1 MNAIGKQTWVIADG
15 YIPEYGTGHEPEFT
29 SHEAACILNCSDEDA
44 RVEITL
50 FFEDKEPVGPY
61 VVTVPARRTVHQRF
75 NDLKDPEPVPRGRG
89 YSAVIFSSLPV
100 VVQQTRLDSRQAAN
114 ALTTTIAYSA

>member
-50 FFEDKEPVGPY
+50 FFENKEPIGPY
-61 VVTVPARRTVHQRF
+61 IVMVPARRTLHQRF

-100 VVQQTRLDSRQAAN
+100 VVQQTRLDSRQSAN